1 MEDGWREMDLVP
13 FTMGSC
19 EESRANGGKE
29 VGGNVLAEGE
39 KLKKEAC
46 RERKLNPLLHR
57 FGLGRA

>member
-1 MEDGWREMDLVP
+1 MDLVP